1 MKKNKRIILSTLFFL
16 LPIIYCIYFY
26 NKLPNVIP
34 THFDF
39 RGNVNGYTN
48 KNIFIFVLPILLA
61 IINIFLCYIIS
72 FDPKNKDKNTK
83 IINIMLFILP
93 VLFNVIFI
101 LILFTTLGYG
111 FNKSFANIFIGIFFI
126 TIGNYLPKFSQNYTI
141 GIRIPWTMN
150 DEENWYKTHRFASK
164 LYIILGILFI
174 FSKFI
179 QNDDIR
185 FYITIMLF
193 SIFILPLVYSYI
205 IYKNKK

>member
-1 MKKNKRIILSTLFFL
+1 MKKIKRIILSTLFCL
-16 LPIIYCIYFY
+16 LPIIYGLYFY
-26 NKLPNVIP
+26 NKLPDVIP

-39 RGNVNGYTN
+39 SGNVNGYTN
-48 KNIFIFVLPILLA
+48 KNIFVFVLPILLS
-61 IINIFLCYIIS
+61 IIFLCYIIRLDS
-72 FDPKNKDKNTK
+72 KNKDKNTK
-83 IINIMLFILP
+83 IMNIMLFILP
-93 VLFNVIFI
+93 VLFNIIFI
-101 LILFTTLGYG
+101 LILFNTLGYG

-126 TIGNYLPKFSQNYTI
+126 TIGNYLPKFSQNNTI

>member
-1 MKKNKRIILSTLFFL
+1 MKKIKRIILSTLFCL
-16 LPIIYCIYFY
+16 LPIIYGSYFY
-26 NKLPNVIP
+26 NKLPDAIP

-39 RGNVNGYTN
+39 SGNVNGYTN
-48 KNIFIFVLPILLA
+48 KNIFVFVLPILLS
-61 IINIFLCYIIS
+61 ISFLCYIIRLDS
-72 FDPKNKDKNTK
+72 KNKDKNTK
-83 IINIMLFILP
+83 IMNIMLFILP
-93 VLFNVIFI
+93 VLFNIIFI
-101 LILFTTLGYG
+101 LILFNALGYG

-126 TIGNYLPKFSQNYTI
+126 TTGNYLPKFSQNNTI

-164 LYIILGILFI
+164 LYIILGVLFI

-193 SIFILPLVYSYI
+193 SIFIFLPLVYSYI

>member
-1 MKKNKRIILSTLFFL
+1 MKKNKRIILSTLFCF
-16 LPIIYCIYFY
+16 LPIIYGLYFY
-26 NKLPNVIP
+26 NKLPDVIP

-39 RGNVNGYTN
+39 SGNVNGYTN
-48 KNIFIFVLPILLA
+48 KNIFVFVLPILLA
-61 IINIFLCYIIS
+61 IINIFLCYIIKL
-72 FDPKNKDKNTK
+72 DPKNKDKNTK

-101 LILFTTLGYG
+101 LILFTTLDYG

-126 TIGNYLPKFSQNYTI
+126 TIGNYFPKFSQNYTI

-193 SIFILPLVYSYI
+193 SIFILPLVYSYV

>member
-1 MKKNKRIILSTLFFL
+1 
-16 LPIIYCIYFY
+16 
-26 NKLPNVIP
+26 
-34 THFDF
+34 
-39 RGNVNGYTN
+39 
-48 KNIFIFVLPILLA
+48 
-61 IINIFLCYIIS
+61 
-72 FDPKNKDKNTK
+72 
-83 IINIMLFILP
+83 MLFILP
-93 VLFNVIFI
+93 VLFNIIFI
-101 LILFTTLGYG
+101 LILFNALGYG

-126 TIGNYLPKFSQNYTI
+126 TTGNYLPKFSQNNTI

-185 FYITIMLF
+185 FYISIMLF
-193 SIFILPLVYSYI
+193 SIFIFLPLVYSYI